1 MSIECYIKDNEGIWF
16 LWPVIA
22 IDNSTSHLGFSI
34 AWLNW
39 QLSADFMRSEV
50 V

>member
-1 MSIECYIKDNEGIWF
+1 MGVVEYYFKDNEGIWF

-22 IDNSTSHLGFSI
+22 IDNGYEYLGFSV

-39 QLSADFMRSEV
+39 QLSIDFMRR
-50 V
+50 